1 MAQLFGN
8 IIFQKVILSLAI
20 GALIGIER
28 EWRAKGGRE
37 IFAGVRTFMLVCL
50 FGVLTPYTSEL
61 VFSPWPIYIGFA
73 AVVGAMLI
81 GYYINFKKFGAIG
94 LTTEIAF
101 ILTYLIGMFLFF
113 ESAPYF
119 VSIALGIILT
129 LILYSRESLH
139 GFAHKRTRKEVRDAV
154 VFAAIVFIV
163 LPLLPKQPIDP
174 YGAINPYFVWL
185 SMIIVMSV
193 SFAGYIAMELW
204 GEGRGLGMTGFFGGL
219 ASSTSVTISMAERSK
234 RDKNVIDSVTF
245 AIIVAASTMFLRM
258 IIVVAFFNYALTFA
272 VMPALCTLGVAGYV
286 LSYIAWKNV
295 KRGRATIKF
304 ASPIS
309 FKPILQFMVIFIIV
323 LFASHMAKLYFPS
336 AMYLIAALS
345 GVFDVDAITISLAS
359 LSQGLATGTAV
370 NGIIIAALS
379 NTFSKMLLARWIG
392 GKKVGKEVAKVF
404 VPLLVVG
411 IILFSFYFF
420 SV

>member
-1 MAQLFGN
+1 MVQLFGN
-8 IIFQKVILSLAI
+8 IIFQKIILSLAI
-20 GALIGIER
+20 GALVGIER
-28 EWRAKGGRE
+28 EWHAKRTRE
-37 IFAGVRTFMLVCL
+37 MFAGVRTFMLVCL

-61 VFSPWPIYIGFA
+61 VFSPLPIYIGFA

-94 LTTEIAF
+94 MTTEIAF
-101 ILTYLIGMFLFF
+101 ILTYLIGMLLFF
-113 ESAPYF
+113 ENAPYF
-119 VSIALGIILT
+119 VAIALGIILT

-154 VFAAIVFIV
+154 VFAAIVFVV

-185 SMIIVMSV
+185 SMIVVMSV

-204 GEGRGLGMTGFFGGL
+204 GKGRGLGLTGFFGGL

-234 RDKNVIDSVTF
+234 RDKNVIDPATF

-258 IIVVAFFNYALTFA
+258 IVLVSFFNYALTFA
-272 VMPALCTLGVAGYV
+272 VMPTLCTLGVAGYV
-286 LSYIAWKNV
+286 LSYIIWKNV
-295 KRGRATIKF
+295 KQGRATIKF

-309 FKPILQFMVIFIIV
+309 FKPVLQFMAIFVIV

-359 LSQGLATGTAV
+359 LSQGLATSTAIE
-370 NGIIIAALS
+370 GLLIAALS
-379 NTFSKMLLARWIG
+379 NTFSKMVLARWIG
-392 GKKVGKEVAKVF
+392 GKKIGKEVAKVF
-404 VPLLVVG
+404 VPLLAIG
-411 IILFSFYFF
+411 IIIFLLQRFF
-420 SV
+420 I